1 MTERGGPP
9 YYTDEELLEILMN
22 SDEETSDID
31 ENEVPTSNEDEVDE
45 TESDLEDDG
54 PPEEIA
60 KLDGAFS
67 CSNQPFEPIIH
78 RYNPA
83 TSELKNTF
91 DPNSTPLMCFKQFFS
106 EALLEHIVIET
117 NRYADD
123 TSQTAPSTSRQNKW
137 KPTCHDE
144 LYVFLAV
151 TILMV
156 HTKKRKINDYWATDP
171 LIVTPIFIQI
181 ISRDRYILLLRNLHF
196 ANNEEQK
203 NTNDRL
209 FKIRTV
215 VDHLKAAF
223 SKSLHPF
230 QNLCIDES
238 LMLFKGR
245 IGYKQYIPSKR
256 HRFGIKFFSF
266 CDCKAGCTLDS
277 IIYTGSNSNIQEFEG
292 NLGKGANIVLT
303 LIEPYMYK
311 GHNIFLDNWYSSP
324 TLFRVLHQ
332 HEINACGTVRANRS
346 HMPPLKKTK

>member
-1 MTERGGPP
+1 MTERRGPP

-45 TESDLEDDG
+45 TESDLEGSEIHCYLLVKNRDEISDDG
-54 PPEEIA
+54 PPEVIP

-67 CSNQPFEPIIH
+67 WSNQPFEPIIH

-123 TSQTAPSTSRQNKW
+123 TSQTAPSTSRQSKW
-137 KPTCHDE
+137 KPTCRDE

-171 LIVTPIFIQI
+171 LIVTPIFSQI

-256 HRFGIKFFSF
+256 HRFGIKFFIYVIV
-266 CDCKAGCTLDS
+266 KLD
-277 IIYTGSNSNIQEFEG
+277 I
-292 NLGKGANIVLT
+292 
-303 LIEPYMYK
+303 
-311 GHNIFLDNWYSSP
+311 H
-324 TLFRVLHQ
+324 
-332 HEINACGTVRANRS
+332 
-346 HMPPLKKTK
+346 